1 MRSVRLR
8 SHDLRAAEL
17 ALIAFHPLGTCRM
30 GAEPAAAPVDSSG
43 RLRGYDGLYVAD
55 GSIVPSSLG
64 VNPQITIM
72 ALATR
77 IAYRIAGHS
86 PSVDEPAPEHMAA
99 PKVSAA
105 HL

>member
-1 MRSVRLR
+1 MDRLR
-8 SHDLRAAEL
+8 KHELKAAQL
-17 ALIAFHPLGTCRM
+17 SLMAFHPLGTCRM
-30 GAEPAAAPVDSSG
+30 GADPASAPVDVAG
-43 RLRGYDGLYVAD
+43 RLRGYEGLYVSD

-77 IAYRIAGHS
+77 IAYGIAGK
-86 PSVDEPAPEHMAA
+86 PAPVDEPQPERIAE
-99 PKVSAA
+99 PKVSLA

>member
-1 MRSVRLR
+1 
-8 SHDLRAAEL
+8 
-17 ALIAFHPLGTCRM
+17 M
-30 GAEPAAAPVDSSG
+30 GADPASAPVDPAG
-43 RLRGYDGLYVAD
+43 KLRGVEGLYVAD

-77 IAYRIAGHS
+77 TAFGIAGQPPPSEPRPERIAE
-86 PSVDEPAPEHMAA
+86 PRVSV
-99 PKVSAA
+99 A

>member
-1 MRSVRLR
+1 
-8 SHDLRAAEL
+8 
-17 ALIAFHPLGTCRM
+17 
-30 GAEPAAAPVDSSG
+30 
-43 RLRGYDGLYVAD
+43 VAD

-77 IAYRIAGHS
+77 VAFGIAGRS
-86 PSVDEPAPEHMAA
+86 APDEEPEPQHIAD
-99 PKVSAA
+99 PKVSVA